1 MTFIRDDY
9 KAPLWTA
16 ETCFE
21 FIATARARRKIIVI
35 GSLSDCGAGAPEKYI
50 KVAKRAQEIA
60 DLTIFVGPWASQV
73 LKARKPGAE
82 DALRVF
88 RNVRDAAEY
97 LNSIT
102 CEGDLVVLKGTNK
115 QDHLLRFILSRSGDV
130 ACWRDDCERMTFCNE
145 CSDLNKLSGLPV
157 LLANASLTGTKT
169 QVAPAGLRQAELDE
183 QPEIG
188 MRV

>member
-1 MTFIRDDY
+1 MQPVDTPEGVTFIRDDY

-73 LKARKPGAE
+73 LKARK
-82 DALRVF
+82 AL
-88 RNVRDAAEY
+88 
-97 LNSIT
+97 
-102 CEGDLVVLKGTNK
+102 
-115 QDHLLRFILSRSGDV
+115 
-130 ACWRDDCERMTFCNE
+130 
-145 CSDLNKLSGLPV
+145 
-157 LLANASLTGTKT
+157 SL
-169 QVAPAGLRQAELDE
+169 
-183 QPEIG
+183 IHI
-188 MRV
+188 